1 MKKILIGSGVA
12 LFPLLTLAA
21 GLTDLADKVSELFNK
36 ALPLL
41 ISFAVIYF
49 AWQVIQ
55 YTIAGDEGK
64 KENAKMGILWGI
76 VGLFVIVSVWGL
88 VGFLGDTLD
97 IEAGGGISLP
107 ELPQGE

>member
-1 MKKILIGSGVA
+1 MKKILAGLIVT
-12 LFPLLTLAA
+12 LFPLITFAA
-21 GLTDLADKVSELFNK
+21 GLDDLADRISSLFDKV
-36 ALPLL
+36 LPIL

-88 VGFLGDTLD
+88 VTFVGNTIG
-97 IEAGGGISLP
+97 IESGGSID
-107 ELPQGE
+107 LPQLPR